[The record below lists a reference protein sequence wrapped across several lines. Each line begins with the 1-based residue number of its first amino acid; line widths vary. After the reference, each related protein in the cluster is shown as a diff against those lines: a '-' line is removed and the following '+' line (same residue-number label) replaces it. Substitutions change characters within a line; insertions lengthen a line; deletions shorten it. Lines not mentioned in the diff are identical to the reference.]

1 MNEMHRLNQVMF
13 YIRESPTLGVGFL
26 MVGAVLLF
34 GLLGPFFV
42 DTSLAQPLSST
53 PRLSPSWEHLFGT
66 DDSGRDLLA
75 VMVVGVP
82 LTLRIGLLAGA
93 LGLGLGTFL
102 GFTSGYIGG
111 KFDGL
116 IRALVDTLLT
126 VPPLVVLVSIAST
139 IREEISV
146 NIMALV
152 VASLAWM
159 WPARVIRSQVL
170 SMRERAYVQM
180 AKLNGLNTT
189 EIIWKELFPNLLP
202 YLAANF
208 ANAVN
213 WAILA
218 SIGLEALGLGP
229 QNDPT
234 IGMTIYWAI
243 TFSALIR
250 GMWWWWAIPILF
262 IGLIFIGLLMIAVG
276 LDKLAN
282 PKGRK
287 AV

>member
-1 MNEMHRLNQVMF
+1 
-13 YIRESPTLGVGFL
+13 

-34 GLLGPFFV
+34 GILGPFFV

-53 PRLSPSWEHLFGT
+53 PRLAPSWDHLFGT

-111 KFDGL
+111 RLDGL
-116 IRALVDTLLT
+116 IRVLVDTLLT

-250 GMWWWWAIPILF
+250 GMWWWWAIPIIF
-262 IGLIFIGLLMIAVG
+262 IALIFIGLLMIAVG

>member
-1 MNEMHRLNQVMF
+1 MHRLKQFLF

-53 PRLSPSWEHLFGT
+53 PRLAPSWDHLFGT

-111 KFDGL
+111 RLDGL
-116 IRALVDTLLT
+116 IRVLVDTLLT

-250 GMWWWWAIPILF
+250 GMWWWWAIPIIF
-262 IGLIFIGLLMIAVG
+262 IALIFIGLLMIAVG

>member
-1 MNEMHRLNQVMF
+1 MHRLKQFLF
-13 YIRESPTLGVGFL
+13 YIRESPTLGAGFL

-53 PRLSPSWEHLFGT
+53 PRLAPSWDHLFGT

-111 KFDGL
+111 RLDGL
-116 IRALVDTLLT
+116 IRVLVDTLLT

-250 GMWWWWAIPILF
+250 GMWWWWAIPIIF
-262 IGLIFIGLLMIAVG
+262 IALIFIGLLMIAVG

>member
-1 MNEMHRLNQVMF
+1 MHRLNQVMF

>member
-1 MNEMHRLNQVMF
+1 MRRLQQIL
-13 YIRESPTLGVGFL
+13 YYLRESPMLGVGAAL
-26 MVGAVLLF
+26 ILLLVLF
-34 GLLGPFFV
+34 GTLGPFFV
-42 DTSLAQPLSST
+42 DTDLARPLSTTPSLA
-53 PRLSPSWEHLFGT
+53 PSWDHPFGT
-66 DDSGRDLLA
+66 DDAGRDLLA
-75 VMVVGVP
+75 VMVMGVP
-82 LTLRIGLLAGA
+82 LTMRVGLLAGSV
-93 LGLGLGTFL
+93 GLGLGIVL
-102 GFTSGYIGG
+102 GFTSGYLGG
-111 KFDGL
+111 TFDTIVRGT
-116 IRALVDTLLT
+116 VDTLLT
-126 VPPLVVLVSIAST
+126 VPGLVVLISIAST

-159 WPARVIRSQVL
+159 WPTRVIRSQVL
-170 SMRERAYVQM
+170 TMRERAYVQM
-180 AKLNGLNTT
+180 ARLNGMSDT

-202 YLAANF
+202 YLAALF

-262 IGLIFIGLLMIAVG
+262 IGLVFVGLLMISAG
-276 LDKLAN
+276 LDELAN
-282 PKGRK
+282 PKQRQ